1 MNIFN
6 SILPDKL
13 SKNTLISLV
22 AISSTAF
29 ITAVTYYYSKDKSL
43 NSWLSYLN
51 IITTDADHINDQLK
65 TTEDPEIN
73 RLNTDYN
80 NNSIQINAMYNNIIK
95 DDINNIIFKTNNI
108 DNIIA
113 DNIIENK
120 PVDNIIDN
128 KTVDNTI
135 ENKNGFLIQK
145 VINNCENDKESDNA
159 ITYNIYSL
167 LIGCNYTGTPYQ
179 VSNCINNTNLIKT
192 SIKESNQTSLHF
204 YEPIV
209 ITDETSKISKLL
221 EETKIIYDKCS
232 DNDTVFIYYSGYCD
246 KGSDLDNDL
255 LTISCDNN
263 IAINDIINIF
273 ENENIKLILIIDGF
287 YYEKLSNI
295 FSKKKNYLIIS
306 SFVNEVNEIKSS
318 TNFTAKL
325 CDLVKDEN
333 IFNQSHDIWKS
344 TQIIGNK
351 SLLFRI

>member
-6 SILPDKL
+6 SIIPDKL
-13 SKNTLISLV
+13 NKNTLISLV
-22 AISSTAF
+22 AISSTAL
-29 ITAVTYYYSKDKSL
+29 IAAVTYHYSKKESFNGWFSNL
-43 NSWLSYLN
+43 NMF
-51 IITTDADHINDQLK
+51 TTDADNIDHVSKITEDTEIDRTNNESHINLDQIDSK
-65 TTEDPEIN
+65 
-73 RLNTDYN
+73 
-80 NNSIQINAMYNNIIK
+80 YNNIIIH
-95 DDINNIIFKTNNI
+95 DIQNIILQTANQDKSIVENNTT
-108 DNIIA
+108 
-113 DNIIENK
+113 ENK
-120 PVDNIIDN
+120 
-128 KTVDNTI
+128 
-135 ENKNGFLIQK
+135 LIK
-145 VINNCENDKESDNA
+145 DVINNHENDKNSKNTL
-159 ITYNIYSL
+159 TYNIHSL

-179 VSNCINNTNLIKT
+179 VSNCINNTNLIKN
-192 SIKESNQTSLHF
+192 SIKESNHASLHF

-209 ITDETSKISKLL
+209 LTDKTSNISKLL
-221 EETKIIYDKCS
+221 EETTAIYNKCS

-325 CDLVKDEN
+325 CNLVKDEN
-333 IFNQSHDIWKS
+333 IFNQSHEIWKDI
-344 TQIIGNK
+344 QIIGNK

>member
-6 SILPDKL
+6 SIIPDKL
-13 SKNTLISLV
+13 NKNTLISLV
-22 AISSTAF
+22 AISSTALIAA
-29 ITAVTYYYSKDKSL
+29 ITYHYSKKDSF
-43 NSWLSYLN
+43 NSWFSNLN
-51 IITTDADHINDQLK
+51 IITTDTDNIDNESK
-65 TTEDPEIN
+65 TTEDTEID
-73 RLNTDYN
+73 RTN
-80 NNSIQINAMYNNIIK
+80 NESHINLDQVDSIYNNIITH
-95 DDINNIIFKTNNI
+95 DIQNIILQTANQDKSIVENNTT
-108 DNIIA
+108 
-113 DNIIENK
+113 ENK
-120 PVDNIIDN
+120 LTKD
-128 KTVDNTI
+128 
-135 ENKNGFLIQK
+135 
-145 VINNCENDKESDNA
+145 VINNHENDKNSENTL
-159 ITYNIYSL
+159 TYNIYSL

-179 VSNCINNTNLIKT
+179 VSNCINNTNLIKN
-192 SIKESNQTSLHF
+192 SIKESNHASLHF

-209 ITDETSKISKLL
+209 LTDETSNISKLL
-221 EETKIIYDKCS
+221 EETTTIYKKCC

-325 CDLVKDEN
+325 CNLVKDEN
-333 IFNQSHDIWKS
+333 IFNQSHEIWKD

>member
-6 SILPDKL
+6 SIIPDKL
-13 SKNTLISLV
+13 NKNTLISLV
-22 AISSTAF
+22 AISSTALIAA
-29 ITAVTYYYSKDKSL
+29 ITYHYSKKESF
-43 NSWLSYLN
+43 NRWFSNLN
-51 IITTDADHINDQLK
+51 IITTDADNIDNESK
-65 TTEDPEIN
+65 MTEDPEID
-73 RLNTDYN
+73 RTN
-80 NNSIQINAMYNNIIK
+80 NESHKNLDQIDSLYNNIIK
-95 DDINNIIFKTNNI
+95 DDIKNIIFKTNNI
-108 DNIIA
+108 DNIIV

-120 PVDNIIDN
+120 TVDNIIENIIDN
-128 KTVDNTI
+128 KNPLT
-135 ENKNGFLIQK
+135 QK
-145 VINNCENDKESDNA
+145 VINNYENDKESDNA

-179 VSNCINNTNLIKT
+179 VSNCINNTNLIKN
-192 SIKESNQTSLHF
+192 SIKESNHISLHF

-209 ITDETSKISKLL
+209 LTDETSNISKLL
-221 EETKIIYDKCS
+221 EETTTIYNKCS

-318 TNFTAKL
+318 TNFTTKL
-325 CDLVKDEN
+325 CNLVKDEN
-333 IFNQSHDIWKS
+333 ILNQSHEIWKD

-351 SLLFRI
+351 SVLFRT